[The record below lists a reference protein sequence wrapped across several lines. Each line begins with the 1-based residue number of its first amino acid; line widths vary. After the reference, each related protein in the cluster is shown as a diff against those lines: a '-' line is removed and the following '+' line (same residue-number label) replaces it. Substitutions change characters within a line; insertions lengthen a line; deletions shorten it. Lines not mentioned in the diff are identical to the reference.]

1 MPAMLLGL
9 QPDRLDGKHMLKF
22 PCLILDHDDT
32 VVQSEAT
39 INYPFFVYI
48 LDQFRPGTSIT
59 LEEYVNGC
67 CQYGFADMCRK
78 WYSFTEQELADEY
91 KGWQEYIKTHIPAPY
106 PGIASIIRRYK
117 DAGGILCVVSHSSDS
132 NILRDYCT
140 HFGIT
145 PDAIYS
151 WDLPEHLRKPS
162 TYALEDIMKKY
173 GFSPSQML
181 VVDDMM
187 PACEMARNA
196 NVPIAFAAWGRKDYP
211 DIAAQMYLLCDYA
224 FETTADLERFLF
236 DDV

>member
-1 MPAMLLGL
+1 
-9 QPDRLDGKHMLKF
+9 MLKF
-22 PCLILDHDDT
+22 PCLVLDHDDT

-48 LDQFRPGTSIT
+48 LDQFRPGTTIT

-78 WYSFTEQELADEY
+78 WYGFTEQELIDEY
-91 KGWQEYIKTHIPAPY
+91 TGWQKYISTHIPDPF
-106 PGIASIIRRYK
+106 PGIASIIRRHK
-117 DAGGILCVVSHSSDS
+117 EAGGILCVVSHSSDS
-132 NILRDYCT
+132 NILRDYHT

-162 TYALEDIMKKY
+162 TYALEDIKKTY
-173 GFSPSQML
+173 GFSSSQIL

-187 PACEMARNA
+187 PACEMSRNA
-196 NVPIAFAAWGRKDYP
+196 GVPIAFAAWGRKDYP
-211 DIAAQMYLLCDYA
+211 KIDAEMRRLCD
-224 FETTADLERFLF
+224 FSFDSILELEHFLF
-236 DDV
+236 DEV